1 MVTDVMWVAHV
12 SFEIVRK
19 CEKQSTAYHAFR
31 VQVVRMR
38 ITLRETPEL
47 ATLFEMRRR
56 MKTQNE
62 HWGYI
67 FDSVLTLT
75 SGRFAGKH
83 ARAHQQ

>member
-19 CEKQSTAYHAFR
+19 CEKQSAWLMKKVLGVR
-31 VQVVRMR
+31 V
-38 ITLRETPEL
+38 TLRETPES
-47 ATLFEMRRR
+47 ATRFETQRR
-56 MKTQNE
+56 MKTQNG

-67 FDSVLTLT
+67 FGSVSTLT